1 MNQQAIEDY
10 LKTIYLLEQTESPV
24 STSRIAE
31 ARQVRPA
38 SVTNMVKRLY
48 DRDLVYYRKHYGVR
62 LTEEGQ
68 VIALKMLRHHR
79 LLELYLTQELG
90 FGWEEVHEEADA
102 LEHVISEKLEE
113 RIATLLDHPQFDPH
127 GKPIPARDGTMIE
140 VDCQPLTQLA
150 QSDSGIVSRIDDD
163 TNSELLCY
171 LEQLG
176 LMPGTVIQVT
186 KVAPF
191 DGPITALVNNEQ
203 IVVGQKAASNVYI
216 KKQQEIR

>member
-1 MNQQAIEDY
+1 
-10 LKTIYLLEQTESPV
+10 
-24 STSRIAE
+24 
-31 ARQVRPA
+31 
-38 SVTNMVKRLY
+38 
-48 DRDLVYYRKHYGVR
+48 
-62 LTEEGQ
+62 
-68 VIALKMLRHHR
+68 
-79 LLELYLTQELG
+79 
-90 FGWEEVHEEADA
+90 
-102 LEHVISEKLEE
+102 
-113 RIATLLDHPQFDPH
+113 
-127 GKPIPARDGTMIE
+127 MIE